1 MKGSIQKFLLVLAK
15 FKDVLVQNL
24 KFCKMSPE
32 LETNDTLRFGL
43 ARFEY
48 PGRIKDDETS
58 IARSENDEVE
68 KMRRVVE

>member
-1 MKGSIQKFLLVLAK
+1 
-15 FKDVLVQNL
+15 
-24 KFCKMSPE
+24 MSPE